1 MDLNK
6 LDKIHVNFIIGLGRS
21 GTTLLVVLLNQHSN
35 CIASPEIHHFIHFYK
50 KYKTISSVNQE
61 LIDDYK
67 DYINRFFAY
76 KKNPLIGP
84 ANNSLIDSLEIGQ
97 KITYAQL
104 TKLIYLGLFGEK
116 GLSNTIN
123 VIVDKNP
130 YYTLQ
135 INKIL
140 EIFPD
145 AKLLALIRDPRAYV
159 LSNVQSKRLSV
170 TKKNI
175 TYHAYVWQLFMK
187 KIVQAE
193 KQYAKNLKVVR
204 YEDIALHKEITAKK
218 IFNFFGLDYS
228 EGIFNFNESIKEKIK
243 NIHQDDR
250 NYERMAKKLKDL
262 SVPINSERVF
272 AWRTDLSKNDI
283 EKIDLISGTLGNDYD
298 YFSQTHISFF
308 KKISI
313 LILSTISYLK
323 VKVFEVLKFSELHV
337 YHNYK
342 VVQAKKH

>member
-50 KYKTISSVNQE
+50 KYKTISHVSQE
-61 LIDDYK
+61 LINDYK

-84 ANNSLIDSLEIGQ
+84 SNSSLIDSLVIGQ

-116 GLSNTIN
+116 GLSSSIN
-123 VIVDKNP
+123 VVVDKNP

-135 INKIL
+135 INKII
-140 EIFPD
+140 EIFPE

-159 LSNVQSKRLSV
+159 LSNLQSKKISV
-170 TKKNI
+170 AKKNI

-187 KIVQAE
+187 KIVRAK
-193 KQYAKNLKVVR
+193 KQYAENIKVVR
-204 YEDIALHKEITAKK
+204 YEDIALHKEITVKE
-218 IFNFFGLDYS
+218 IFDFFELNYS
-228 EGIFNFNESIKEKIK
+228 EDIFNFNESIKEKIK
-243 NIHQDDR
+243 DIHQDDK

-262 SVPINSERVF
+262 SVPINAGRVN
-272 AWRTDLSKNDI
+272 AWQSDLTKNEI
-283 EKIDLISGTLGNDYD
+283 EKIDLISGTLGNNYN
-298 YFSQTHISFF
+298 YFSQTHISFL
-308 KKISI
+308 KKINI
-313 LILSTISYLK
+313 LIPSTISYLK
-323 VKVFEVLKFSELHV
+323 VKVFEILKFSELHV

-342 VVQAKKH
+342 VVQTKK